1 MYPDKMILNPQTLEN
16 WKLRENEETEAELL
30 PDFDYIPDNE
40 TLKGEII
47 YDNIGNPLITTSS
60 FSIQL
65 VLKDGIPENYYR
77 LINSENCKI

>member
-1 MYPDKMILNPQTLEN
+1 M
-16 WKLRENEETEAELL
+16 
-30 PDFDYIPDNE
+30 PDNE

-65 VLKDGIPENYYR
+65 ILKDDIPENYYR

>member
-1 MYPDKMILNPQTLEN
+1 MYPDKMILNSQTLEN
-16 WKLRENEETEAELL
+16 WKLRENEESEAELL
-30 PDFDYIPDNE
+30 PEFDYMPDNE
-40 TLKGEII
+40 TLNGEII

-65 VLKDGIPENYYR
+65 ILKDDIPENYYR